1 MSEMRLGHR
10 YADALAY
17 VQDHFTPAE
26 KAAFE
31 AHVSTCAECQASV
44 ALARKLLPALQ
55 EALEL
60 TLLKEEALS
69 TEALLANVRAAHARG
84 QSAPKESWV
93 ARYWGRLVLAGV
105 AVAAVLLVMRTPPVP
120 SGGPQPLHMY
130 APVPDNVPRA
140 HRAVDGGDGG

>member
-10 YADALAY
+10 YDDALAY

-105 AVAAVLLVMRTPPVP
+105 AVFWSLTSSGAPPSVCGQERPMPTP
-120 SGGPQPLHMY
+120 Q
-130 APVPDNVPRA
+130 A
-140 HRAVDGGDGG
+140 